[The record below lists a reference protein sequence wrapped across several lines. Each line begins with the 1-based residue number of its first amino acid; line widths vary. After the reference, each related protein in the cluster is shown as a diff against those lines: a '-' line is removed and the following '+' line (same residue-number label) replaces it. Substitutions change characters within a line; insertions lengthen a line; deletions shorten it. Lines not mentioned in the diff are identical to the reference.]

1 MSASLLAGPGLQRL
15 SDITATWAASTPD
28 RIALTAPGWR
38 PLTYR
43 ELHEQIQ
50 RTEHALRAS
59 GIGRQARVAVVLPAG
74 PDLAVAL
81 LSIASAAICTPLNPS
96 STSRELDGYFAELEP
111 AAVVLGDETAA
122 AATEAARAHA
132 VRIITLT
139 RTPASAAGSFELAA
153 DGLGA
158 AQDDRLAQAGDVA
171 LVLPTSGTTSRPRL
185 VPLTHG
191 NLLAAASAI
200 ATGLRLSPEDRSL
213 TVMPLF
219 HVHGIV
225 AGLLAPLLAGGGVAC
240 PPGWVAP
247 RFFEWLDALEPTWY
261 TAVPA
266 MHQAVVAHA
275 HAHAE
280 VIARRRLRFVRS
292 CSSAL
297 PPNLHAELERVFG
310 VPVIEAYGMTEAA
323 HQITSNPLPPGTRK
337 RGSVGRAAGAEVAIL
352 GDKGERLLAGSPGQ
366 VVIRGP
372 GVMDGY
378 LANRRGPRRPPPSL
392 PPEADCA
399 GDAGARSGTS
409 HPPHSVEAGVHV
421 SDILLGDIEDAGD
434 RTFVD
439 GWLRTGDLGYLDG
452 DGDLFLTGRV
462 KEVINRAGEKIAP
475 REVEHALMEH
485 PGVAVAVAFP
495 IADPRL
501 GDDVGAAVIPRPGTA
516 PTVEEVRRFVGSRLP
531 IHKVP
536 RRIRIV
542 EQIPTGPTGKIQ
554 RLGLAEKLGL
564 APTAAA
570 REATRRS
577 APPRTPLEQT
587 IAAAWRQVLGVDEV
601 GVDDD
606 FLDLGG
612 DSILATVLAVRLREL
627 VKADLVLVDLLDAP
641 TIADQARLIE
651 AGRPAAEAAPGR
663 RPSAGAPMSHA
674 QERLWFMQQLEPD
687 TTVNHRAWALRLTG
701 RLDAK
706 ALEASLQEI
715 VRRHEPLRAR
725 FAAID
730 GRPVP
735 SIATRV
741 PVPLPVDDLGEVPA
755 PHREAQLREL
765 AASEAG
771 APFDLSRGPLF
782 RARLVRLQAEEH
794 VLVLCAHHI
803 AFDAFS
809 ERVFDLELARL
820 YPAFTAG
827 QPSPLPPVETRYS
840 DLAAWQR
847 DRMQGRVL
855 EGLLGYWKVALRAAP
870 DTLALPID
878 EADPGA
884 RGAASAVGTR
894 SLPAE
899 LSGELARLARGE
911 GVTVFMLLTAALQL
925 LLGRLA
931 GQDDVVVGVPVSGRD
946 RPETETLIGL
956 FINMLPVRVDL
967 SGNPAFRQLLARV
980 QRACRDAY
988 AHQELPFEQ
997 LVAALSPNRAPHTSP
1012 LFNVV
1017 VNQRPA
1023 PRPEPIPGLQVE
1035 PVELAE
1041 LDAGYA
1047 LTLYLAQSAE
1057 AIHVRAVS
1065 RRALLSAARLAAMLS
1080 QLEGLLEQ
1088 VVHDPDAPIGAY
1100 SLRSRDARGLLPDP
1114 ACPLPE
1120 PRYPMTTE
1128 LFAQHVRRDPD
1139 APAVTQAGRRWSY
1152 GELCRASEALQ
1163 GELRRQGLEKGDV
1176 VAVSGRRSFGLI
1188 SALLGVLRSGGI
1200 LLAID
1205 PELPPRRQQLMLEE
1219 ARAKWLV
1226 LIGDP
1231 PSPEVAARRTGA
1243 LLVIGEQDGRPHG
1256 AGGHASTDGS
1266 SVSPPGPDDPAYV
1279 FFTTGTTGRPRG
1291 VLGRHKGIDQF
1302 LAWQRTAFDLGPA
1315 DRVAQLTN
1323 LSFDPILRD
1332 VFLPLTSG
1340 AVICLP
1346 DPGVSPAAEDIVPWL
1361 AREGVT
1367 ILHVVPSLA
1376 ESWLTTAP
1384 SGIALDSMRAVFFAG
1399 EALRGSFVRRWR
1411 ERFRYRGEIVNLYG
1425 PTETTMVKCV
1435 HRVPQDA
1442 GPGVQPIGRGMP
1454 DTQALILS
1462 PNGRP
1467 CGIGEPGEIVLRT
1480 PFRTLGYLDPVDTAA
1495 RFRPNPWSSDAGD
1508 LLYFTG
1514 DAGRYR
1520 LDGTIDFLGRLDH
1533 EVKVRGVRIDPGEVT
1548 IALSRH
1554 PAVRTAAVVAHAQGE
1569 TGHRLTA
1576 YVVTEPAAVTAAD
1589 LRAHLA
1595 AELPPAMVPA
1605 AFVFLQALPL
1615 SPNGKVDIAALPPPP
1630 RAEPSG
1636 AAAPDDELEAEI
1648 ARIWADMLAVPR
1660 VGRDDDFFDLGGHSL
1675 LALRMLARIAEA
1687 TGQRLPPLALFQAPT
1702 VGQLARL
1709 VREAEPATGGAT
1721 VIPIQPHGRRLPIFW
1736 VQPVGRRE
1744 PSYELWR
1751 RYRELAGRLGP
1762 DQPCHA
1768 VQVAQAP
1775 GEAPLHSLSAE
1786 AIARQCLPA
1795 LMAFQPGGRHILGG
1809 LSFGGVIAWELAQQ
1823 LLAAGR
1829 RVELVILLD
1838 SLRPGAP
1845 SGSFRR
1851 LHHYGQRFAFHRA
1864 NLARFARR
1872 GQASYIIEHVAILAQ
1887 RTMHRLRRRRREQR
1901 LEAPAPP
1908 PLYTVRPYPGRV
1920 LLLRAQSQP
1929 WGRQS
1934 RDLGWSDFTPG
1945 GLEIR
1950 DIPGGH
1956 LTMVTE
1962 PHVRLVARH
1971 LTDYLARLREENAD
1985 A

>member
-1 MSASLLAGPGLQRL
+1 MTASLPAGPGIQRL
-15 SDITATWAASTPD
+15 SDITATWAARTPD

-50 RTEHALRAS
+50 HTAQALRAS

-81 LSIASAAICTPLNPS
+81 LSIAAATTCTPLNPS
-96 STSRELDGYFAELEP
+96 STARELGGYFAELEP
-111 AAVVLGDETAA
+111 AAVVLGDETSAA
-122 AATEAARAHA
+122 QTEAARAHA

-139 RTPASAAGSFELAA
+139 RTPAAAAGRFELAT
-153 DGLGA
+153 DGRGVA
-158 AQDDRLAQAGDVA
+158 RDDELAKPGDVA
-171 LVLPTSGTTSRPRL
+171 LVLPTSGTTARPRL

-191 NLLAAASAI
+191 NLIAAASAI
-200 ATGLRLSPEDRSL
+200 ATGLHLRPEDRSL

-266 MHQAVVAHA
+266 MHQAVVTHA

-297 PPNLHAELERVFG
+297 PPSLHAELERVFG

-352 GDKGERLLAGSPGQ
+352 GDQGEALPAGSPGQ
-366 VVIRGP
+366 VVVRGP
-372 GVMDGY
+372 GVMGGY
-378 LANRRGPRRPPPSL
+378 LAD
-392 PPEADCA
+392 E
-399 GDAGARSGTS
+399 
-409 HPPHSVEAGVHV
+409 
-421 SDILLGDIEDAGD
+421 EDAGD
-434 RTFVD
+434 QTFVD

-462 KEVINRAGEKIAP
+462 KEVINRAGEKISP

-485 PGVAVAVAFP
+485 PGIAVAVAFP
-495 IADPRL
+495 IADPKL
-501 GDDVGAAVIPRPGTA
+501 GEDVGAAVIPRAGTA

-542 EQIPTGPTGKIQ
+542 GQIPMGPTGKIQ
-554 RLGLAEKLGL
+554 RLSLAEKLGL
-564 APTAAA
+564 APTTAT
-570 REATRRS
+570 REAARRS
-577 APPRTPLEQT
+577 APPHTPLEQT

-606 FLDLGG
+606 FLDVGG
-612 DSILATVLAVRLREL
+612 DSILATALAVRLREL

-651 AGRPAAEAAPGR
+651 AAPPASEAAPGR
-663 RPSAGAPMSHA
+663 RPSAGAPTMSHA

-701 RLDAK
+701 PLDAA
-706 ALEASLQEI
+706 ALEASLREI

-730 GRPVP
+730 GRPAP
-735 SIATRV
+735 SIAARV
-741 PVPLPVDDLGEVPA
+741 SLTLPMNDLREVPA
-755 PHREAQLREL
+755 EHREVQLREL
-765 AASEAG
+765 TASEAG

-782 RARLVRLQAEEH
+782 RARLVRLQTEAH

-809 ERVFDLELARL
+809 ERVFNLELARL
-820 YPAFTAG
+820 YPAFAAR

-855 EGLLGYWKVALRAAP
+855 EGLLGYWKAVLREAP
-870 DTLALPID
+870 DTLALPI
-878 EADPGA
+878 EESGPGT
-884 RGAASAVGTR
+884 RGAASAVGTL
-894 SLPAE
+894 SLPPE
-899 LSGELARLARGE
+899 LSRELAHLARRE
-911 GVTVFMLLTAALQL
+911 GVTVFMLLTAALEL

-931 GQDDVVVGVPVSGRD
+931 GQDDVVVGVPVSGRS

-988 AHQELPFEQ
+988 AHQELPFEK

-1041 LDAGYA
+1041 LDTGYA
-1047 LTLYLAQSAE
+1047 LTLYLGQSAE
-1057 AIHVRAVS
+1057 AIQVRAVS
-1065 RRALLSAARLAAMLS
+1065 RRVLLSEARLTAMLS

-1114 ACPLPE
+1114 ARPLPE

-1128 LFAQHVRRDPD
+1128 LFADHVRRDPD

-1152 GELCRASEALQ
+1152 GELSRASEALRA
-1163 GELRRQGLEKGDV
+1163 ELRRQGLEKGDV

-1188 SALLGVLRSGGI
+1188 CALLGVLQSGGI
-1200 LLAID
+1200 LLAVD

-1226 LIGDP
+1226 LIGVSA
-1231 PSPEVAARRTGA
+1231 SPGVAASHTGA
-1243 LLVIGEQDGRPHG
+1243 LLVIGEQDGRPPGGVAHG
-1256 AGGHASTDGS
+1256 STGS
-1266 SVSPPGPDDPAYV
+1266 SSVPAPAPDDPAYL

-1346 DPGVSPAAEDIVPWL
+1346 DPGVSPAAEEIVPWL

-1384 SGIALDSMRAVFFAG
+1384 STIALDRMRAVFFAG
-1399 EALRGSFVRRWR
+1399 ETLRGSFVRRWR

-1425 PTETTMVKCV
+1425 PTETTMVKCF
-1435 HRVPQDA
+1435 HRVPADA
-1442 GPGVQPIGRGMP
+1442 GPGVQPIGRAMP

-1467 CGIGEPGEIVLRT
+1467 CGISEPGEIVLRT
-1480 PFRTLGYLDPVDTAA
+1480 PFRTLGYLDPIDTAA

-1514 DAGRYR
+1514 DAARYR

-1569 TGHRLTA
+1569 AGHRLTA
-1576 YVVTEPAAVTAAD
+1576 YVVADPVAVTAAD

-1595 AELPPAMVPA
+1595 LELPPAMVPA

-1630 RAEPSG
+1630 RAEPSR

-1675 LALRMLARIAEA
+1675 LALRVLARIAEV
-1687 TGQRLPPLALFQAPT
+1687 TGQRLPALALFQAPT

-1709 VREAEPATGGAT
+1709 VREAEPATGAAT

-1736 VQPVGRRE
+1736 MQPVGRRE
-1744 PSYELWR
+1744 PSYALWR
-1751 RYRELAGRLGP
+1751 RYRELAGHLGP
-1762 DQPCHA
+1762 DQPCHG
-1768 VQVAQAP
+1768 VQVPQAP
-1775 GEAPLHSLSAE
+1775 GAAPLHSLTAE
-1786 AIARQCLPA
+1786 AIAQRCLPA
-1795 LMAFQPGGRHILGG
+1795 LTAFQPEGRYILGG

-1829 RVELVILLD
+1829 RVELVILVD
-1838 SLRPGAP
+1838 SLRPGMP
-1845 SGSFRR
+1845 SGGFRR

-1864 NLARFARR
+1864 NLARFTRR
-1872 GQASYIIEHVAILAQ
+1872 GQVSYIVEHVAILAQ
-1887 RTMHRLRRRRREQR
+1887 RTIHRLRRRRREQR
-1901 LEAPAPP
+1901 LEPLAPP

-1929 WGRQS
+1929 WGRPS

-1962 PHVRLVARH
+1962 PHVGLVARH
-1971 LTDYLARLREENAD
+1971 LTDYLARLREEKAD